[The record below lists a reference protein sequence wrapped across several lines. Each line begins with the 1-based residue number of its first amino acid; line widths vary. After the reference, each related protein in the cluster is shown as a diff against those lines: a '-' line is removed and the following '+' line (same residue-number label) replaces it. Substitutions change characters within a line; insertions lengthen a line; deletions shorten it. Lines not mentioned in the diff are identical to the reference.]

1 MCIVCC
7 ISMQCTK
14 FSSKWEHKD
23 IKSAIKPKLVN
34 RKTTLVSGEK
44 FLFEERRIV
53 TGGQPSGDHTLSCS
67 GPSGGTRHKRQEV
80 GWDLVLGMVSL
91 SLSWVMIWVLP
102 SVGCLKPR
110 VTCHVSPC
118 HRMRPLS
125 HKIFVCVSCFPAV
138 GHMQP
143 GPSPSQAV
151 CAAQWGF
158 VQCAASSEPL
168 LQLSVVITLHISH
181 HRTTRLT
188 DGHRKQ
194 RVLFNF
200 HWPFKL
206 YPPAAPCRA
215 GPVTTDL
222 SLSSH
227 FNCGFSLHSSPG
239 GPAAAAAR
247 GPWRLISGVQ
257 WSVHLK
263 VPIMNRRPIL
273 AQKLR

>member
-67 GPSGGTRHKRQEV
+67 GPSGGTRGRRLDGTWCLAWFLSPWV
-80 GWDLVLGMVSL
+80 GSWSEFYRVLAAWSHVSR
-91 SLSWVMIWVLP
+91 VT
-102 SVGCLKPR
+102 CPR
-110 VTCHVSPC
+110 VTGWGHYLTRYLCVSVVSPQWVTC
-118 HRMRPLS
+118 S
-125 HKIFVCVSCFPAV
+125 QDPAPARL
-138 GHMQP
+138 GW
-143 GPSPSQAV
+143 

-158 VQCAASSEPL
+158 VQCAASSEAL

>member
-110 VTCHVSPC
+110 VTFHVSPC

-143 GPSPSQAV
+143 GPSPGQAGLV
-151 CAAQWGF
+151 CSTMGF
-158 VQCAASSEPL
+158 CPVRGEQRGAPTTFCCDNFTYITSPRHTTDRWTQKTKSFI
-168 LQLSVVITLHISH
+168 QLS
-181 HRTTRLT
+181 
-188 DGHRKQ
+188 
-194 RVLFNF
+194 
-200 HWPFKL
+200 
-206 YPPAAPCRA
+206 
-215 GPVTTDL
+215 
-222 SLSSH
+222 
-227 FNCGFSLHSSPG
+227 
-239 GPAAAAAR
+239 
-247 GPWRLISGVQ
+247 
-257 WSVHLK
+257 
-263 VPIMNRRPIL
+263 L
-273 AQKLR
+273 AI